1 MFVTFISWDITTFI
15 NNLILI
21 YSYFDE
27 IDRIATPGYI
37 PIEQDILRSR
47 APTAGIIEY
56 KFDMEQ
62 LVFR

>member
-1 MFVTFISWDITTFI
+1 MCLAFISLDIIIFV
-15 NNLILI
+15 NNMMLI

-27 IDRIATPGYI
+27 IDRIAMPDYV

-56 KFDMEQ
+56 KFDLEKF
-62 LVFR
+62 VFR